1 MTAIPTQMVY
11 HLIINTIAPLIVS
24 SVSSF
29 YTSYNK
35 PEPTPTLVRTEVD
48 DEQDLTSLQM
58 DRLLKWM
65 GLIFD
70 DSVIADKKEP
80 TELQKAYKR
89 ELYGLYTTIVSDYK
103 QYQQMKKYNNSL
115 WILSYYRS
123 KDTKSLA
130 KRIIGDIKL
139 FHEGLKMFTMFEKL

>member
-1 MTAIPTQMVY
+1 MVSVTTHY
-11 HLIINTIAPLIVS
+11 AYQLAVNTIAPLIAS
-24 SVSSF
+24 SVSSL

-35 PEPTPTLVRTEVD
+35 EEPAPTLVRAEID
-48 DEQDLTSLQM
+48 DEQDLSSLQM

-65 GLIFD
+65 SLIFD
-70 DSVIADKKEP
+70 DSITTVK
-80 TELQKAYKR
+80 TESIELKSAYKR
-89 ELYGLYTTIVSDYK
+89 ELYSLYTTIISDYR

-139 FHEGLKMFTMFEKL
+139 FNEGLKMFSMFEKL

>member
-1 MTAIPTQMVY
+1 MTTIPTQMIY
-11 HLIINTIAPLIVS
+11 HLIVNTIAPLLAS
-24 SVSSF
+24 TVSSF

-35 PEPTPTLVRTEVD
+35 PEPTPTLVRAEVD

-65 GLIFD
+65 SFVFD
-70 DSVIADKKEP
+70 DSITTLAKES

-89 ELYGLYTTIVSDYK
+89 ELYSLYTTIVSDYK

-115 WILSYYRS
+115 WAFSYYRS

-130 KRIIGDIKL
+130 KRMIGDIKL
-139 FHEGLKMFTMFEKL
+139 FNEGLKMFTMMDKL

>member
-1 MTAIPTQMVY
+1 MVSVTTHY
-11 HLIINTIAPLIVS
+11 AYQLAVNTIAPLIAS
-24 SVSSF
+24 SVSSL

-35 PEPTPTLVRTEVD
+35 EEPAPTLVRAEID
-48 DEQDLTSLQM
+48 DEQDLSSLQM

-65 GLIFD
+65 SLIFD
-70 DSVIADKKEP
+70 DSITTVKTES
-80 TELQKAYKR
+80 TELKSAYKR
-89 ELYGLYTTIVSDYK
+89 ELYSLYTTIISDYR

-130 KRIIGDIKL
+130 KRII
-139 FHEGLKMFTMFEKL
+139 

>member
-1 MTAIPTQMVY
+1 MVSVTTHY
-11 HLIINTIAPLIVS
+11 AYQLAVNTIAPLIAS
-24 SVSSF
+24 SVSSL
-29 YTSYNK
+29 YTSYK
-35 PEPTPTLVRTEVD
+35 KEEPAPTLVRAEID
-48 DEQDLTSLQM
+48 DEQDLSSLQM

-65 GLIFD
+65 SLIFD
-70 DSVIADKKEP
+70 DSITTVKTES
-80 TELQKAYKR
+80 TELKSAYKR
-89 ELYGLYTTIVSDYK
+89 ELYSLYTTIISDYR

-139 FHEGLKMFTMFEKL
+139 FNEGLKMFSMFEKL

>member
-1 MTAIPTQMVY
+1 MVSVTTHY
-11 HLIINTIAPLIVS
+11 AYQLAVNTIAPLIAS
-24 SVSSF
+24 SVSSL

-35 PEPTPTLVRTEVD
+35 EEPAPTLIRAEID
-48 DEQDLTSLQM
+48 DEQDLSSLQM

-65 GLIFD
+65 SLIFD
-70 DSVIADKKEP
+70 DSITTVKTES
-80 TELQKAYKR
+80 TELKSAYKR
-89 ELYGLYTTIVSDYK
+89 ELYSLYTTIISDYR

-139 FHEGLKMFTMFEKL
+139 FNEGLKMFSMFEKL

>member
-1 MTAIPTQMVY
+1 MVSVTTHY
-11 HLIINTIAPLIVS
+11 AYQLAVNTIAPLIAS
-24 SVSSF
+24 SVSSL

-35 PEPTPTLVRTEVD
+35 EEPAPTLVRAEID
-48 DEQDLTSLQM
+48 DEQDLSSLQM

-65 GLIFD
+65 SLIFD
-70 DSVIADKKEP
+70 DSITTVKTES
-80 TELQKAYKR
+80 TELKSAYKR
-89 ELYGLYTTIVSDYK
+89 ELYSLYTTIISDYR

-139 FHEGLKMFTMFEKL
+139 FNEGLKMFSMFEKL

>member
-1 MTAIPTQMVY
+1 MVSVTTHY
-11 HLIINTIAPLIVS
+11 AYQLAVNTIAPLIAS
-24 SVSSF
+24 SVSSL

-35 PEPTPTLVRTEVD
+35 EEPVPTLVRAEID
-48 DEQDLTSLQM
+48 DEQDLSSLQM

-65 GLIFD
+65 SLIFD
-70 DSVIADKKEP
+70 DSITTVKTES
-80 TELQKAYKR
+80 TELKSAYKR
-89 ELYGLYTTIVSDYK
+89 ELYSLYTTIISDYR

-139 FHEGLKMFTMFEKL
+139 FNEGLKMFSMFEKL